1 MRKYFNTEGCCYPDE
16 HYMVNLDSRLKKIK
30 EMVDAGKYFTINRG
44 RQYGKTTVLNS
55 LEEYL
60 SKDYIVISLDFQFM
74 SYADFETESSF
85 TAALIRELQEI
96 LSVKSDISEEL
107 ISNLETICVNNDSG
121 KMASLFKWINR
132 WIKDSAKPVIM
143 MIDEVDQATNN
154 QVFLDFLA
162 QLRGHYLKRKRY
174 ATFQSVILAGVHDIR
189 NLRQKIR
196 PDSEHKHNSPWN
208 ISAEFNV
215 DMSFSPDDI
224 EGMLTEYENDFH
236 TGMNISKIS
245 QLIYDY
251 TSGYPVLVSSIC
263 KINDE
268 NPDGKIRWTEE
279 GVTESVGVI
288 LSSKRPL
295 FESLINKLEDSESL
309 RECVYSILINGRR
322 VILNIYDKA
331 LDTAVMYGF
340 VKNENGSVQISNRI
354 FETLLY
360 NYFLMSEQMMSKP
373 IFQAGSYDKSQFT
386 ENGVL
391 DMDRILEKFV
401 VHFNEIMGNESEKFL
416 EQHGR
421 EYFLLYLRPIINGTG
436 NYYIEAE
443 TRDHRRM
450 DVVVDYLGVQ
460 YIIELK
466 IWRGE
471 EYNRKGEEQLCDY
484 LEKHNLKKGYLVSF
498 CFNKNKESGVNVTQ
512 NGDKTIVEAVV

>member
-44 RQYGKTTVLNS
+44 RQYGKTTILKALRKN
-55 LEEYL
+55 LEEE
-60 SKDYIVISLDFQFM
+60 YIVIYLDFQFM
-74 SYADFETESSF
+74 SSADFETESNF
-85 TAALIRELQEI
+85 TITLASELYDIMESKDI
-96 LSVKSDISEEL
+96 LSEKMLDDLSKICE
-107 ISNLETICVNNDSG
+107 SNTSVR
-121 KMASLFKWINR
+121 MRSLFRWLRLWIR
-132 WIKDSAKPVIM
+132 TAEKPIILI
-143 MIDEVDQATNN
+143 IDEVDQASNN

-162 QLRGHYLKRKRY
+162 QLRGHYLNRNEIP
-174 ATFQSVILAGVHDIR
+174 AFQSVILAGVHDIR

-196 PDSEHKHNSPWN
+196 PDAEHKHNSPWN

-215 DMSFSPDDI
+215 DMSFSTDDI
-224 EGMLTEYENDFH
+224 GSMLKEYENDSH
-236 TGMNISKIS
+236 TGMNISEIS

-279 GVTESVGVI
+279 GVTEAVGVI

-295 FESLINKLEDSESL
+295 FDSLINKLEDSQSL
-309 RECVYSILINGRR
+309 RDCVYSILINGRR
-322 VILNIYDKA
+322 ISLNIYDKA
-331 LDTAVMYGF
+331 LDTAMMYGF

-386 ENGVL
+386 ENGIL
-391 DMDRILEKFV
+391 DMDRILEQFV

-450 DVVVDYLGVQ
+450 DIVVDYLGVQ

-471 EYNRKGEEQLCDY
+471 EYNRKGEDQLCDY